1 MATPTKTSVRNKYE
15 ANEKIEKERRRK
27 EFTTF
32 FLFYLFYFFIIPF
45 ASLFILSITLVLCS
59 SVIAQILVIEH
70 MSQCMQIL
78 IVPEQGWFGQ
88 LK

>member
-15 ANEKIEKERRRK
+15 ANEKIEKEKRRK
-27 EFTTF
+27 EFTAF

-59 SVIAQILVIEH
+59 SVVAQILVIEH
-70 MSQCMQIL
+70 MSQCKFSL
-78 IVPEQGWFGQ
+78 YLNKVG
-88 LK
+88 LAS